1 MKKLNKDKIEYFISA
16 GRRRHARF
24 VFRSTTTPAQR
35 DRLSRR
41 KQRHKK
47 KLNTGSVEAP
57 SKLDI
62 YSPKNHSIFL
72 KFIENL
78 RRSIKNNKTTFIS
91 FKNSYRITAAA
102 GLLLVAE
109 TDRLTKA
116 YPEAIIKCSFPP
128 TSNEGVYKNNFN
140 VVESA
145 LNQIGF
151 FKLIKQQCQRVAKY
165 AHVEKWHQLSGD
177 TADGSLAQSLLNS
190 LPDSIPKRSKQKL
203 YRGAIEAIANSVEH
217 AYPSIRNDGVN
228 TVDTRWWMLVG
239 LDDFNLTVIICD
251 LGVGIPETL
260 PKKHPASLLNLI
272 KSKFSIFDSSDS
284 ELIRASTHI
293 KETRTLLDNRG
304 KGGKD
309 FRSIAKNFPSAT
321 LIVRS
326 NRGAFF
332 LTGEDSKPLKKTSS
346 RRYVD
351 GTNRRESTLNHAYSI
366 RGTLTEWIVP
376 LQDIVK

>member
-1 MKKLNKDKIEYFISA
+1 MKKLNKDNAKYILAA
-16 GRRRHARF
+16 GERRNTRCI
-24 VFRSTTTPAQR
+24 FRACTTPKEREQ
-35 DRLSRR
+35 LSKN
-41 KQRHKK
+41 KQRNKK
-47 KLNTGSVEAP
+47 RLHIGSVDAP

-62 YSPKNHSIFL
+62 YSPKNHTTFL

-78 RRSIKNNKTTFIS
+78 RRSIKKNKTTFIS

-109 TDRLTKA
+109 TDRLVKA
-116 YPEAIIKCSFPP
+116 YPEALIKCSFPP
-128 TSNEGVYKNNFN
+128 TSNEGIYKNNFN

-151 FKLIKQQCQRVAKY
+151 FKLIKQECQRVAKY
-165 AHVEKWHQLSGD
+165 ANVDKWHQLSGD

-190 LPDSIPKRSKQKL
+190 LPDKIPKKSKQKL

-217 AYPSIRNDGVN
+217 AYPSLRNDGIN
-228 TVDTRWWMLVG
+228 IVDARWWMLVG

-260 PKKHPASLLNLI
+260 PKKHPESLLNLI
-272 KSKFSIFDSSDS
+272 KSKFSIFDSSDA

-332 LTGEDSKPLKKTSS
+332 LTGENSKTLKKTSS
-346 RRYVD
+346 RHYVN
-351 GTNRRESTLNHAYSI
+351 GTNRRESTLNHTHSI